1 MRHVVKNL
9 GPQWIGIS
17 GFRGLFFFC
26 FSLVVALTSPAFAAK
41 PGPGSSGQLTVNP
54 SSINFGSV
62 SVGGSQTQAVTL
74 TNPGGSKVSIT
85 RATPSGT
92 NFAVSGL
99 SYPVTLSAG
108 QSLTCYL
115 TFDQQSAGAASGSVS
130 IAFSVESKGHGGN
143 ISYGSSTS
151 VTVPLS
157 GTGVN
162 AGQLTV
168 NPASL
173 GFGSVTAGSS
183 QTLAETLT
191 NSGGASVTV
200 STIGATSGFAASGV
214 TLPITL
220 NPGQS
225 VSFNATFSPTSA
237 GAFSGNLAIASNASN
252 SALNVPLS
260 GTGVTLGQLT
270 ASPASLS
277 FGSVLVGNTQA
288 LAETLTNS
296 GGTSITISA
305 AGATSSFSASGLSV
319 PVTLNPGQSVS
330 FTVAFSP
337 TSAASI
343 SGGLAV
349 TSNASNAS
357 LNVPLAGTGT
367 TPGQLAASPASL
379 SFGSVPAGT
388 SASLSETLTNSGGS
402 SLTISQITSSGTGFS
417 FSGVTPPLSLAAG
430 QSVTFN
436 VAFAPT
442 SGGSATGSLGITNSA
457 NSGVSVSLSGTGAL
471 PGQLTV
477 TPSSINFGSIV
488 AGTTQSQTGTLSAGN
503 TAVTVSSVG
512 VSGSQFS
519 ANGLSLP
526 VTIAAGS
533 SVSFQLMFAPTTSGS
548 ATANVTFVSNA
559 SNSPTVESLSG
570 TATAPQH
577 SVALS
582 WSQSTSNDV
591 VGYNIY
597 RGTASGG
604 PYARLAST
612 MDTNTSGTDST
623 VQGGTTYF
631 YVVTSVDS
639 AGAESS
645 YSGQTQAVIP
655 SP

>member
-1 MRHVVKNL
+1 VKNL

-17 GFRGLFFFC
+17 RFRWLFFFY
-26 FSLVVALTSPAFAAK
+26 FSLVVALTSPALASK
-41 PGPGSSGQLTVNP
+41 SGSGSSGQLTVSP

-62 SVGGSQTQAVTL
+62 PVGATQTQAVTL
-74 TNPGGSKVSIT
+74 TNPGSSKVRIT
-85 RATPSGT
+85 QATPSGT

-99 SYPVTLSAG
+99 SYPVTLSGG

-115 TFDQQSAGAASGSVS
+115 AFDPQSAGAASGSVS
-130 IAFSVESKGHGGN
+130 IAFSVETRWHGGN

-162 AGQLTV
+162 AGRLTAG
-168 NPASL
+168 PASL
-173 GFGSVTAGSS
+173 GFGSIPLGSS

-200 STIGATSGFAASGV
+200 STIGATSGFSASGV
-214 TLPITL
+214 TLPVTL
-220 NPGQS
+220 SPGQS
-225 VSFNATFSPTSA
+225 VSFSATFTPTSA
-237 GAFSGNLAIASNASN
+237 GGVTGNLAITSNASN
-252 SALNVPLS
+252 PALNVPLS
-260 GTGVTLGQLT
+260 GTGVTPGRLT
-270 ASPASLS
+270 ASPASLG
-277 FGSVLVGNTQA
+277 FGSVLVGSSQT

-296 GGTSITISA
+296 GGASVTISA
-305 AGATSSFSASGLSV
+305 AGATSSFSATGLSL

-330 FTVAFSP
+330 FTVAFLP

-343 SGGLAV
+343 SGGLTV
-349 TSNASNAS
+349 TSNASNPS

-379 SFGSVPAGT
+379 IFGSVPAGT

-402 SLTISQITSSGTGFS
+402 SLTISQINASGTEFS
-417 FSGVTPPLSLAAG
+417 FSGITPPLSLAAG
-430 QSVTFN
+430 QSVTFS

-457 NSGVSVSLSGTGAL
+457 NSGLSVSLSGTGTL

-488 AGTTQSQTGTLSAGN
+488 AGTTQSQTGTLSAGS

-519 ANGLSLP
+519 VGGMLLP
-526 VTIAAGS
+526 LTIAAGT
-533 SVSFQLMFAPTTSGS
+533 SVSYQLTFAPTSSGS

-559 SNSPTVESLSG
+559 SNSPTVESLIGS
-570 TATAPQH
+570 ATAPQY
-577 SVALS
+577 SVALV
-582 WSQSTSNDV
+582 WSASSSNDV

-597 RGTASGG
+597 RGTVSGG
-604 PYARLAST
+604 PYARLTST
-612 MDTNTSGTDST
+612 MDTNTTGTDST
-623 VQGGTTYF
+623 VQDGTTYY
-631 YVVTSVDS
+631 YVVTAVDS
-639 AGAESS
+639 AGLESG
-645 YSGQTQAVIP
+645 YSSQSQAVIP
-655 SP
+655 SL